1 MKKNPKIMMANIEI
15 AGYLAAPLRILADRG
30 ADIVCW
36 TMLPERWDE
45 GHPLYGK
52 ARHFDFDTHP
62 TAESLL
68 AELGDWRPDLYIS
81 AGWIK
86 PGFLELAKRFHA
98 QGTRTVMLAD
108 TYWRGTWR
116 QWANLLVGRFAI
128 VPLFDF
134 AWGAGKPQAS
144 YMRRIGFPKD
154 RIRTGMV
161 TADTTKFAALY
172 APDRDPWPHTFLYI
186 GRYVPVKNMR
196 RMERAFLKALERMP
210 GSDWR
215 LCCIG
220 GGPLWDERTQ
230 HPRIEH
236 LGYKSPQEIQR
247 FIPQAGAFVLP
258 SVFEPWGVVVQEAA
272 QMGLP
277 LLCSNTVQATTAF
290 LEPGKNGFTFD
301 PLDENAIAEALCRAM
316 ALPDDAL
323 RAMGRESHRLGMAYT
338 TEDWVDRALSFLD

>member
-1 MKKNPKIMMANIEI
+1 MKKVMMANSEI
-15 AGYLAAPLRILADRG
+15 AGYMVSSLRALADKGAEVVCWAKPETWGEDHPLHGRARYYGFDACPTVNALLAA
-30 ADIVCW
+30 
-36 TMLPERWDE
+36 
-45 GHPLYGK
+45 
-52 ARHFDFDTHP
+52 
-62 TAESLL
+62 
-68 AELGDWRPDLYIS
+68 LGDWRPDLLLCG
-81 AGWIK
+81 GWADRR
-86 PGFLELAKRFHA
+86 FLELSRRLREKD
-98 QGTRTVMLAD
+98 TRTVLMLD
-108 TYWRGTWR
+108 TPWQGKPK
-116 QWANLLVGRFAI
+116 QWLNCVLGRFMLR
-128 VPLFDF
+128 PLFDF
-134 AWGAGKPQAS
+134 AWGAGKPQTD
-144 YMRRIGFPKD
+144 YMRRVGFPEGRLKD
-154 RIRTGMV
+154 GMYA
-161 TADTTKFAALY
+161 ADSAKFAALY

-196 RMERAFLKALERMP
+196 RMERAFLKALERAP

-247 FIPQAGAFVLP
+247 FIPQAGCFVLP

-277 LLCSNTVQATTAF
+277 LLCSNVVQATTAF

-301 PLDENAIAEALCRAM
+301 PQDEDAIAQAMCRVM

-338 TEDWVDRALSFLD
+338 TEDWAERALSFLD